1 MPSKKRWMISPS
13 FDSGSASDQT
23 RSCLSSRSTQ
33 EMTMTRCR
41 CSCMKSRAA
50 LGAPLLEGE
59 LRHFEVGQ
67 CGFQLMQAP
76 NPRDVGDRLDIEDQR
91 GRHFLAHCPEAFC
104 TYQPDCALSTQRW
117 PKVLRT
123 SASHSG

>member
-13 FDSGSASDQT
+13 FDSGSASDQM
-23 RSCLSSRSTQ
+23 RSCLVVAQ
-33 EMTMTRCR
+33 HAGDDDDALQVQLHEIG
-41 CSCMKSRAA
+41 AA

-76 NPRDVGDRLDIEDQR
+76 NPRNVGDRLDIEDQR